1 MGLFNKVSDYIKK
14 ESGDDAMQDQ
24 NNMTNDGYSQD
35 YVQDYDPQANE
46 DKSFSF
52 PNPMQNNMDNV
63 VSFGSART
71 PVMLKKVINFED
83 TQPVADALNEKRIV
97 IINLENCEKNDAVR
111 VIDFL
116 SGVAYANGGG
126 LKSIATKAY
135 IITPERVPLTGDFA
149 IDDNSENMNGF
160 SIQD

>member
-1 MGLFNKVSDYIKK
+1 MGLFDKVNKFINQ
-14 ESGDDAMQDQ
+14 EAGDNEEQMQDSMQDQ
-24 NNMTNDGYSQD
+24 DFG
-35 YVQDYDPQANE
+35 QAYETQTNE

-52 PNPMQNNMDNV
+52 PNPMQSNMDNV